1 MAARHK
7 LSTDVKKQHTVP
19 RFLLDHFGTGKNKK
33 KRKLYTFDKH
43 NNRRYLQS
51 VYDATTRNTF
61 YNIEGHPEDA
71 SLEPVL
77 GDIES
82 NASPIIKRIVK
93 EKNIGWLSDKERS
106 SIAAFTVIQRARSYN
121 ELKTISELL
130 DSFSERLVRM
140 GASTKEIENEMDNT
154 PEGRKN
160 FFLQVIVEQLELAPH
175 ILNKQWILYETTKKA
190 PFIISDNPVT
200 LHNDEEMRPYG
211 NIGLA
216 VRGIQIHLPLSS
228 TLTLAFTC
236 PTIAERAIRAKNQLL
251 AMAQIDSSV
260 YFKLPN
266 ASGILEYGEA
276 YENGST
282 MKTSAENVRFLNSLQ
297 VTYSEQY
304 LYCEY
309 DDFALAEE
317 MLSHSDRYKHG
328 MRMKIN

>member
-1 MAARHK
+1 MTTRHK

-43 NNRRYLQS
+43 NHKRYLQS

-61 YNIEGHPEDA
+61 YNIEGHPDNA

-82 NASPIIKRIVK
+82 STSPIIKKIVNTK
-93 EKNIGWLSDKERS
+93 SIGWLTGNERTA
-106 SIAAFTVIQRARSYN
+106 IAAFTVLQRARSYN
-121 ELKTISELL
+121 ELKTINELM
-130 DSFSERLVRM
+130 DAFSEKLVTV
-140 GASTKEIENEMDNT
+140 GASSKQIEKEKVNT

-160 FFLQVIVEQLELAPH
+160 FYLQIIVEQLELVPH
-175 ILNKQWILYETTKKA
+175 ILNKKWILYETTKKD

-211 NIGLA
+211 NLGLA
-216 VRGIQIHLPLSS
+216 VKGIQIHLPVST

-236 PTIAERAIRAKNQLL
+236 PSIAQKAIQAKNQLL
-251 AMAQIDSSV
+251 GMAQLDSSV
-260 YFKLPN
+260 YFRLPN
-266 ASGILEYGEA
+266 PSGILEYGEA

-282 MKTSAENVRFLNSLQ
+282 MRTNPENVRFLNSLQ
-297 VTYSEQY
+297 VIFSEQY
-304 LYCEY
+304 LYCES
-309 DDFALAEE
+309 DNFALVEE
-317 MLSHSDRYKHG
+317 MIAHNDRYKHG
-328 MRMKIN
+328 MRMKTN